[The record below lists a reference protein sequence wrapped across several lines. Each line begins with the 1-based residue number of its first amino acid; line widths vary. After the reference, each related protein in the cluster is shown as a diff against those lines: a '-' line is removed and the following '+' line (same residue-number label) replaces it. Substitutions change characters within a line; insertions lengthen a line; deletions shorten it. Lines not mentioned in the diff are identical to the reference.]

1 MPVAPA
7 DSQSTSAMPQG
18 RPARTTHL
26 AAPPASADAPTVPL
40 VPGRIPDSEVLPITV
55 KGYEILDE
63 LGRGGMGVVF
73 KARQLELNRTVAL
86 KMILSGNLSTGEEI
100 QRFRTEAEAAA
111 RLRHPNIVNVFDVG
125 EHDGRCYFSMEY
137 IDGPS
142 LAARLGAG
150 PLPGPEAARLL
161 ASIARAVHHA
171 HSNQILHRDLKPSNV
186 LLDADGQPHVTDFGL
201 AKKMDGE
208 GGQTRTGEIV
218 GTPNYMPPE
227 QAAGRVRDLTVR
239 SDVYSLGAILYEMLT
254 GRPPFQAESTMDTLM
269 QVMEREPAPPR
280 LLNANVDA
288 DLETICMKCLEKDPE
303 ARYES
308 AAALA
313 DDLER
318 YQRGDSIAART
329 FNVLD
334 RLSRTLERDQYL
346 GEFHAWGTMLLI
358 FAGIIL
364 VEHLVVFALTCNGPP
379 YPRGWIAVARTAQF
393 VAMLAVFW
401 RHRTHTLLPTTA
413 AERQLW
419 AIWIGYLAACSMVSV
434 VHHILVRMEGAMDQL
449 VMYPYWSILTGL
461 AFFAMGS
468 SYWGRFYFI
477 GVAFFAVAA
486 VMALQLEWSVLLYGT
501 AWSTTLAL
509 LGLYLHKASQKKPRP
524 LLVNPNAEG
533 E

>member
-1 MPVAPA
+1 MPEA
-7 DSQSTSAMPQG
+7 

-26 AAPPASADAPTVPL
+26 ASPPTSADAPTV
-40 VPGRIPDSEVLPITV
+40 GYGAGSIPDHEVQAITV
-55 KGYEILDE
+55 KGYDILDE

-73 KARQLELNRTVAL
+73 KAKQLELNRTVAL
-86 KMILSGNLSTGEEI
+86 KMILSGNLSTSDEI
-100 QRFRTEAEAAA
+100 NRFRTEAESAA

-142 LAARLGAG
+142 LAAKLALG
-150 PLPGPEAARLL
+150 PVSSTEAARLL
-161 ASIARAVHHA
+161 GFIARAVDHA
-171 HSNQILHRDLKPSNV
+171 HRNQILHRDLKPSNV
-186 LLDADGQPHVTDFGL
+186 LLDKDGQPHITDFGL
-201 AKKMDGE
+201 AKKMDGA

-227 QAAGRVRDLTVR
+227 QAAGRVHDLTVR

-254 GRPPFQAESTMDTLM
+254 GRPPFQAESTVETLL
-269 QVMEREPAPPR
+269 QVMERDPAPPR

-303 ARYES
+303 LRYES

-318 YQRGDSIAART
+318 HQRGDSIAARS
-329 FNVLD
+329 FNMLD
-334 RLSRTLERDQYL
+334 RLGRTLERDQYL

-358 FAGIIL
+358 FAGIII
-364 VEHLVVFALTCNGPP
+364 VEHLIVFALTWRGPP
-379 YPRGWIAVARTAQF
+379 YPRGWIALTRTLQF
-393 VAMLAVFW
+393 VAMMAVFW
-401 RHRTHTLLPTTA
+401 RQRTHTLLPTTA

-419 AIWIGYLAACSMVSV
+419 TIWIGYLAACTMVAV

-468 SYWGRFYFI
+468 SYWGRFYYF
-477 GVAFFAVAA
+477 GVAFFGVAVL
-486 VMALQLEWSVLLYGT
+486 MALALDWSVLLYGT
-501 AWSTTLAL
+501 AWATTLTVV
-509 LGLYLHKASQKKPRP
+509 GLYLHQVSQKKPRA
-524 LLVNPNAEG
+524 LLVNPNAE
-533 E
+533 EEESSL